1 MYGSQILALGCLP
14 KARSVSA
21 FNMTLNQQI
30 HKSVVR
36 VSIPSQDFWWNIIFW
51 TLATEMFFLQKSYI
65 LMLRGLIILP
75 CKHLACWPLFC
86 SKVHIDVEGIDPIA
100 L

>member
-1 MYGSQILALGCLP
+1 MSIIVSDIKLTNGSTSATLLSRFYDLEAVVSPQSTKTECWLHLA
-14 KARSVSA
+14 V
-21 FNMTLNQQI
+21 M
-30 HKSVVR
+30 
-36 VSIPSQDFWWNIIFW
+36 
-51 TLATEMFFLQKSYI
+51 YI